1 MKVRNVSRFMQKR
14 QVPLNPTTV
23 GMLGILLLASSLR
36 LVLMKLNWPVANADE
51 SIMDLMARH
60 IAYQGEHPIF
70 FWGQNYMGSI
80 QAYLGAVLIH
90 LVGSSAFSVRLGTLL
105 IFALYLVC
113 MYFLVRLLYTKA
125 YALFTIAL
133 LSIGSD
139 RMMSIPLVAN
149 GGYAE
154 TMLFGALIFLLA
166 SWLAFTMPHQCTR
179 VSRSRLLAYVGLGV
193 TIGLALWSDQL
204 ILTAIFTAGLF
215 LQRCCY
221 QKLRGQAIGALLLG
235 LLVGATPLIIYNFSA
250 APGQNSL
257 FVLLGTVFS
266 GTPRVVPFSEQLAH
280 VLLIS
285 LPLAT
290 GMPFTSGIHTLCG
303 TVEPYTHPISSLT
316 ALFPSSNPWLC
327 IGTRGSWSLGILLL
341 WGIALTGVLL
351 AIRQQRAVR
360 QDWAPGPDAQAAWQ
374 QRTRV
379 YARLMLLASGALW
392 LLLFAFSAAAQYA
405 PRASCRYLIC
415 LLFAT
420 PAILWPLWQSFGSIR
435 ERLKSGQRYVRSRF
449 GLSALTLCVISGVY
463 LVGTGDI
470 FANLPVS
477 QSDYNQTN
485 TLIQTLL
492 DHGAMRVY
500 SDYNTCSLLIF
511 QSDERVRCGVLDN
524 QLRPGV
530 NRYAPYLAQVDAAPH
545 PAYLFPINSAPA
557 QALALR
563 LEHDARYQEIPVAGY
578 TIYYYGS
585 YNPHSAV
592 FL

>member
-1 MKVRNVSRFMQKR
+1 
-14 QVPLNPTTV
+14 
-23 GMLGILLLASSLR
+23 MLGILLLASSLR

-113 MYFLVRLLYTKA
+113 MYFLVRLLYTPT
-125 YALFTIAL
+125 YALFIIAL
-133 LSIGSD
+133 LSIGSE

-154 TMLFGALIFLLA
+154 TMLFGALIFLLS
-166 SWLAFTMPHQCTR
+166 SWLALTVPHQCTR
-179 VSRSRLLAYVGLGV
+179 VSRSRLVVYGSLGV
-193 TIGLALWSDQL
+193 TSGLALWSDQL
-204 ILTAIFTAGLF
+204 ILVAIFTAGLF
-215 LQRCCY
+215 LLRFCHQE
-221 QKLRGQAIGALLLG
+221 LRGRAIAALLLG
-235 LLVGATPLIIYNFSA
+235 LLIGAAPLIISNFSA
-250 APGQNSL
+250 VPGQNSL
-257 FVLLGTVFS
+257 FVVLGTVFS
-266 GTPRVVPFSEQLAH
+266 GAPRVIPFPEQLAH

-290 GMPFTSGIHTLCG
+290 SIPFTTGIHTLCG
-303 TVEPYTHPISSLT
+303 TVEPYTHPVGSLA

-327 IGTRGSWSLGILLL
+327 IGTRGGWSLGILLL

-351 AIRQQRAVR
+351 AIRQQRGVR
-360 QDWAPGPDAQAAWQ
+360 QDGAPSPDVQAAWQ
-374 QRTRV
+374 QHTCV
-379 YARLMLLASGALW
+379 YARLMLLASEALW
-392 LLLFAFSAAAQYA
+392 LLLFAFSAAAQYT

-420 PAILWPLWQSFGSIR
+420 PAILWPLWQSLGSIR
-435 ERLKSGQRYVRSRF
+435 EHLKSGQHYVCSRF

-492 DHGAMRVY
+492 DHGATRVY

-511 QSDERVRCGVLDN
+511 QSDERVRCAVLDN

-530 NRYAPYLAQVDAAPH
+530 NRYAPYLAQVDATPH
-545 PAYLFPINSAPA
+545 PAYLFPTNSAPS

-563 LEHDARYQEIPVAGY
+563 LEQDARYQEIQVAGY
-578 TIYYYGS
+578 IIYYYGS
-585 YNPHSAV
+585 YNSHSAV